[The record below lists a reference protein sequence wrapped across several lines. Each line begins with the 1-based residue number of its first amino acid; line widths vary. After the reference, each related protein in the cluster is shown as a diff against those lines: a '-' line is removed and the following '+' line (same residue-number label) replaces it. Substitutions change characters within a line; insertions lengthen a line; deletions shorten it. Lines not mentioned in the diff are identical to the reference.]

1 MTFEGNTLAAIDY
14 LFSEPQYLLYAFPL
28 SLHPIDFFVSLFI
41 VGFVVFVIQ
50 DKKRIK
56 RSTKRCGT
64 WLSTVGNVEK
74 DLKDMYDE
82 EDQYNN
88 IIFSQNT
95 KLRLDDK
102 EAPPKVRR
110 NKNVVVIGGS
120 GSGKRDSL

>member
-1 MTFEGNTLAAIDY
+1 M
-14 LFSEPQYLLYAFPL
+14 
-28 SLHPIDFFVSLFI
+28 
-41 VGFVVFVIQ
+41 
-50 DKKRIK
+50 
-56 RSTKRCGT
+56 
-64 WLSTVGNVEK
+64 GNVEK

-110 NKNVVVIGGS
+110 NKM
-120 GSGKRDSL
+120 